1 MSETPAYVKNLKKE
15 SVVQSVINCLTD
27 AMRSKE
33 LKPGDRIPPEPELAA
48 SMGVARSSVR
58 EAIKILSYL
67 GVLESKRAEG
77 TFVCSGFQE
86 SMIDPMIYG
95 IILNQDSSENL
106 MELRE
111 MVESGI
117 MRLASAK
124 YNEEAGRALAAIL
137 DQMTGIVQSGE
148 NVVDRFFEVDNAF
161 HNLISQMGKNPLADK
176 ISRVVRTLTH
186 AMRYETV
193 ATMLN
198 TGRGEEL
205 IAAHR
210 CLLETLQSRFSPALS
225 RRAGELFSRLT
236 DGKYESV
243 LLDRTFSAQA
253 GEAGESI
260 SHDAQLL
267 SLGTLDQLYLAVRLA
282 ICESV
287 LPEGDPPPIV
297 LDDALVRFDDARC
310 RAALDLLLEES
321 KSRQI
326 LLFTCQHRESAYLA
340 GRDGVTLLS
349 L

>member
-106 MELRE
+106 MEL
-111 MVESGI
+111 
-117 MRLASAK
+117 
-124 YNEEAGRALAAIL
+124 GRALAAIL

-148 NVVDRFFEVDNAF
+148 NVVDRFFEVDNTF

-210 CLLETLQSRFSPALS
+210 CLLETLQSRRLENVE
-225 RRAGELFSRLT
+225 EL
-236 DGKYESV
+236 V
-243 LLDRTFSAQA
+243 RTTYF
-253 GEAGESI
+253 E
-260 SHDAQLL
+260 
-267 SLGTLDQLYLAVRLA
+267 
-282 ICESV
+282 
-287 LPEGDPPPIV
+287 
-297 LDDALVRFDDARC
+297 DALH
-310 RAALDLLLEES
+310 
-321 KSRQI
+321 I
-326 LLFTCQHRESAYLA
+326 
-340 GRDGVTLLS
+340 
-349 L
+349 